1 MKKCKWFDAS
11 KEVLGSSINQ
21 IKNESSKKA
30 SKECEKDIVAIVVR
44 SILTRARQSFL
55 YRDDIKYASKN
66 YKLVLIALR
75 KRKIITRVN
84 YGRGDMY
91 ILNYLNLMKL
101 FGFNIGS
108 KLNLFFSLV
117 FLRYQKINWIGYEK
131 ND

>member
-1 MKKCKWFDAS
+1 MKKCKWFDAG

-91 ILNYLNLMKL
+91 ILNYLNLIKL

-117 FLRYQKINWIGYEK
+117 FLRYQKIKWIGYER
-131 ND
+131 

>member
-1 MKKCKWFDAS
+1 MTKCKWFDVG
-11 KEVLGSSINQ
+11 KEVLGDSINQ
-21 IKNESSKKA
+21 IETGSVKKDTDEYKKGIA
-30 SKECEKDIVAIVVR
+30 PLVK

-66 YKLVLIALR
+66 YKLVLIALI

-91 ILNYLNLMKL
+91 ILNYLNLIKL
-101 FGFNIGS
+101 FGFNISS

-117 FLRYQKINWIGYEK
+117 FLRYSKIKWIGYER
-131 ND
+131 